1 MRLGVTQRATSVS
14 SQFAPQR
21 YLWYIAL
28 FTIYIHICMSME
40 NVCLFSSNRSQVLI
54 FVVFVV
60 VGYYCL
66 LLLNVLPSTF
76 WLLTADCFQHIGCC
90 CCHFFCAIFH
100 YSTAC
105 CVLFVAPCY
114 CCCRFRASVLN
125 LQMFSCIA
133 AISFRVHAL
142 TDTNICLCMC
152 VRMHILCTVKQA
164 QVAITAFL

>member
-1 MRLGVTQRATSVS
+1 MHAARSHSARYFSFISICAATILMVYSFV
-14 SQFAPQR
+14 
-21 YLWYIAL
+21 YD
-28 FTIYIHICMSME
+28 IHTYMYE
-40 NVCLFSSNRSQVLI
+40 YGKCLFVFFQQIAGINICCFCCSWVLL
-54 FVVFVV
+54 FA
-60 VGYYCL
+60 
-66 LLLNVLPSTF
+66 TF
-76 WLLTADCFQHIGCC
+76 KCFTFNFLTADCFQHIGCC

>member
-21 YLWYIAL
+21 CLWYIAL

-76 WLLTADCFQHIGCC
+76 WLLTAFSILAVVVVTFFAQFFITALPVVCC
-90 CCHFFCAIFH
+90 CCPLLLLLSFSRERVKFANVFMHCSHFFSRSRSH
-100 YSTAC
+100 RHEY
-105 CVLFVAPCY
+105 LF
-114 CCCRFRASVLN
+114 
-125 LQMFSCIA
+125 
-133 AISFRVHAL
+133 
-142 TDTNICLCMC
+142 
-152 VRMHILCTVKQA
+152 MHVCPYAYIMHS
-164 QVAITAFL
+164 